1 FRRGGIMAGDTM
13 RAWVVAVPGP
23 IDGDPLRLV
32 ERPVPVPGPGELRVR
47 VTHCG
52 VCRTDLHLA
61 EGDLPPRRPDV
72 VPGHEVVGT
81 VDALGP
87 GSSRFETGARVGIAW
102 LRWTDGTCRF
112 KSGGT
117 GPQGVDGSQ
126 DRKST
131 RLNSSHSQ

>member
-1 FRRGGIMAGDTM
+1 MAGDTM

-23 IDGDPLRLV
+23 IDGGPLRLV

-72 VPGHEVVGT
+72 VP
-81 VDALGP
+81 P
-87 GSSRFETGARVGIAW
+87 G
-102 LRWTDGTCRF
+102 
-112 KSGGT
+112 
-117 GPQGVDGSQ
+117 
-126 DRKST
+126 
-131 RLNSSHSQ
+131 RLPHPL